1 MNIYEHY
8 ETAFE
13 QDIDLKEI
21 YLDQVWKILQ
31 DSYTDIG
38 GLRTFKTPNDLLKSN
53 NMWKMVTRNG
63 KVVAVV
69 IYKRGRGGRKLV
81 AGGSDGSAHGKKDFY
96 KICSEDVR
104 MPDRQTW
111 GEVSGSLEGILL
123 FKYDAIPIPSYLADR
138 AIRDMHREI
147 KYRNP
152 DGFHYTRDIGD
163 DFIEKIMFGN
173 VLEQYRLTNQ
183 WNIES
188 DVYKQVF
195 KMRNKEHPNE
205 VEDRKNKHKNN

>member
-69 IYKRGRGGRKLV
+69 IYKRRNGGRKLV
-81 AGGSDGSAHGKKDFY
+81 AGGSDGTDTGKKDFY
-96 KICSEDVR
+96 SICAEDVK
-104 MPDRQTW
+104 MVDRKTW
-111 GEVSGSLEGILL
+111 GEVSGALEGILL
-123 FKYDAIPIPSYLADR
+123 FKYDVVPIPAYIVEQVLDNMDLSLDS
-138 AIRDMHREI
+138 ISKDC
-147 KYRNP
+147 
-152 DGFHYTRDIGD
+152 FHYVRDIANVPR
-163 DFIEKIMFGN
+163 EKIMFGN
-173 VLEQYRLTNQ
+173 VPKKYRLTSD
-183 WNIES
+183 WGVES
-188 DVYKQVF
+188 NVYKQVF
-195 KMRNKEHPNE
+195 KMRNSEHPE
-205 VEDRKNKHKNN
+205 ELQLRKDKHK

>member
-69 IYKRGRGGRKLV
+69 IYKRRNGGRKLV
-81 AGGSDGSAHGKKDFY
+81 AGGSDGTDTGKKDFY
-96 KICSEDVR
+96 SICAEDVK
-104 MPDRQTW
+104 MVDRKTW
-111 GEVSGSLEGILL
+111 GEVSGALEGILL
-123 FKYDAIPIPSYLADR
+123 FKYDVVPIPAYIVEQVLDNMDLTLDSISKDC
-138 AIRDMHREI
+138 
-147 KYRNP
+147 
-152 DGFHYTRDIGD
+152 FHYVRDIANVPR
-163 DFIEKIMFGN
+163 EKIMFGN
-173 VLEQYRLTNQ
+173 VPKKYRLTSD
-183 WNIES
+183 WGVES
-188 DVYKQVF
+188 NVYKQVF
-195 KMRNKEHPNE
+195 KMRNSEHPE
-205 VEDRKNKHKNN
+205 ELQLRKDKHK